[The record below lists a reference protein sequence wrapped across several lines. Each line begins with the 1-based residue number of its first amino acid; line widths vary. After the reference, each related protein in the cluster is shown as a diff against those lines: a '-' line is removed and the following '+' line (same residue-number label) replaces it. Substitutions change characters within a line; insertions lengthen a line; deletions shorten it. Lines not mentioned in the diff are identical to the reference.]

1 MTYVCICGLFTTVNA
16 YMMNIQIMIFS
27 VENIKTRVY
36 VSIPRYGTCATCSG
50 GAIHTQHSVLC
61 EVIDHS

>member
-1 MTYVCICGLFTTVNA
+1 MWSICNSKCLHDEHTNHDI
-16 YMMNIQIMIFS
+16 YS

-36 VSIPRYGTCATCSG
+36 VSIPRYGTCATGSG
-50 GAIHTQHSVLC
+50 GAIHTRHSVLC